1 MWGALALSLAAG
13 LRHPTRQG
21 ATPYVGLNPMGPID
35 GIDRFIGS
43 ADIFSSIAVTRIPI
57 AS

>member
-1 MWGALALSLAAG
+1 
-13 LRHPTRQG
+13 
-21 ATPYVGLNPMGPID
+21 MGPID